1 MKQFWQRLSRREQ
14 GLVIVTLVILGVL
27 LGRYLLVNP
36 FLERRDWVKN
46 QLEVQPQL
54 LKKNLRYLGQ
64 KDELAGALEAGR
76 NAIKAR
82 EPRLLIGNT
91 PSVHASDLQ
100 ETVQNLANKEGT
112 QVITTRVLN
121 PEPAGAFSK
130 IAIQMEIGGQIEQI
144 ATLIRDIE
152 ASPKLLIVDEINI
165 RSLFRPIG
173 FPQRR
178 AVPQVNMQNLRISLT
193 VAGFARVE
201 TTPPLK
207 NENSISER
215 KGKTERDV

>member
-14 GLVIVTLVILGVL
+14 GLVVVTLIIIGVM
-27 LGRYLLVNP
+27 LGRYLVLDP
-36 FLERRDWVKN
+36 FLERRDWVKS

-54 LKKNLRYLGQ
+54 LEKNLRYIGQ
-64 KDELAGALEAGR
+64 KEELAKALEAGQ

-82 EPRLLIGNT
+82 EPRLLTGDT

-100 ETVQNLANKEGT
+100 DTVQSLASKEGT

-121 PEPAGAFSK
+121 PETAGAFYR
-130 IAIQMEIGGQIEQI
+130 IAIQMEIGGEIEQI

-152 ASPKLLIVDEINI
+152 NSPKLLVVDEINV

-173 FPQRR
+173 FPQPRR
-178 AVPQVNMQNLRISLT
+178 APQATMQNLRVSLT
-193 VAGFARVE
+193 VAGFARVQSAA
-201 TTPPLK
+201 PAK
-207 NENSISER
+207 SENSTIER
-215 KGKTERDV
+215 KAKTEKSS